1 MENNTTQFDK
11 RLSEYKDRLLQRNK
25 EMTTDDDAIIDRI
38 INASESGKEQQENRT
53 VEKQDIPADAYET
66 PPVVSDS
73 YREYADKLEDVLKE
87 VGVGAAPEKKKTPEK
102 KTIPGREA
110 ALTGKA
116 SHEKRKTEPSNEVVS
131 SDDEDF
137 MEESGGMEL
146 KIPFHGRKRTPETEK
161 AERQIASADE
171 RQNRK
176 YSKRPKVSE
185 DLDDADDTP
194 NEYIEDEEEDESAAS
209 EMFRNLKDSLKH
221 TVSSAG
227 DAIKNRKT
235 QGGPQSRGPKKP
247 FRLNSLGKWSLAG
260 IILLIAFIIV
270 TACYISANKAYKYNQ
285 MDIRPIDEKDVVI
298 NDGVEAATKGYT
310 TIALYGVDSRETNLN
325 EGTNSDTIILVNIN
339 DETKEVKLVSVYRDT
354 LVKIQHSSEVTQKVN
369 YAYQLGGALMSINTL
384 NANLDLDITDYIT
397 VDFNA
402 MAEIINALGGVEVTI
417 EEDEINSLN
426 KNLAEQIG
434 ISGKYSDG
442 VHEAGAQ
449 VLNGQQ
455 AVAYTRI
462 RSNAKGDITRTERQR
477 TVLLALIDKMISADS
492 TTIANLIDVSFDC
505 ISTSFS
511 KDEIEKLAKDIADY
525 KVTGN
530 TGFPFAYDFATLAE
544 KGNVIAAADMN
555 ANITALH
562 EYLYG
567 NTAYT
572 PSDNASSISAELS
585 SETGVASVGNI
596 DVSTVTAENGAD
608 DGKQNDGGDDAAGT
622 GDASSDVNTLTSPPE
637 GMIENE

>member
-110 ALTGKA
+110 ASVKKAPLTGKA
-116 SHEKRKTEPSNEVVS
+116 SPEKRKTEPSNEVVA

-146 KIPFHGRKRTPETEK
+146 KIPFHGKKRTTDAEK
-161 AERQIASADE
+161 AEREIASADD
-171 RQNRK
+171 
-176 YSKRPKVSE
+176 
-185 DLDDADDTP
+185 DL
-194 NEYIEDEEEDESAAS
+194 NEYIEDEEEGENAAS
-209 EMFRNLKDSLKH
+209 EIFRNLKDSLKH

-227 DAIKNRKT
+227 DAIKNRKS
-235 QGGPQSRGPKKP
+235 QDRPQSRGPKKP

-285 MDIRPIDEKDVVI
+285 MDIRPIDAKDVVI

-477 TVLLALIDKMISADS
+477 TVLLALIDKMINADS

-511 KDEIEKLAKDIADY
+511 KDEVEKLAKDIADY

-544 KGNVIAAADMN
+544 KGNVIAAADMS

-572 PSDNASSISAELS
+572 PSANAASISAELS
-585 SETGVASVGNI
+585 SETGVASAGNI

>member
-1 MENNTTQFDK
+1 MENKTTQFDK
-11 RLSEYKDRLLQRNK
+11 RLSEYRDRLLQRNK
-25 EMTTDDDAIIDRI
+25 EMTTDDDAIIDKI
-38 INASESGKEQQENRT
+38 INASETGKEQQENQQT
-53 VEKQDIPADAYET
+53 VEKQDIPADAYRT

-87 VGVGAAPEKKKTPEK
+87 VGVGAASERKKIPEK
-102 KTIPGREA
+102 
-110 ALTGKA
+110 
-116 SHEKRKTEPSNEVVS
+116 
-131 SDDEDF
+131 
-137 MEESGGMEL
+137 EESGGMEL
-146 KIPFHGRKRTPETEK
+146 KIPFHGKQRMTDTEK
-161 AERQIASADE
+161 AEREIASPDE

-185 DLDDADDTP
+185 ELDDALDDYNDDADDTP

-227 DAIKNRKT
+227 DAIKNRKP
-235 QGGPQSRGPKKP
+235 QGRGSKKP

-354 LVKIQHSSEVTQKVN
+354 LVKIQHSSEVIQKVN

-384 NANLDLDITDYIT
+384 NANLDLGITDYIT

-442 VHEAGAQ
+442 VHETGAQ

-477 TVLLALIDKMISADS
+477 TVLLAMIDKMISADS

-572 PSDNASSISAELS
+572 PSDNATSISAELS
-585 SETGVASVGNI
+585 SETGVASAGDI
-596 DVSTVTAENGAD
+596 DVSAVTAENGPD
-608 DGKQNDGGDDAAGT
+608 DGNQNNDGDDAAGT

>member
-1 MENNTTQFDK
+1 MENKTTQFDK
-11 RLSEYKDRLLQRNK
+11 RLSEYRDRLLQRNK
-25 EMTTDDDAIIDRI
+25 EMTTDDDAIIDKI
-38 INASESGKEQQENRT
+38 INASETGKEQQENQQT
-53 VEKQDIPADAYET
+53 VEKQDIPADAYRT

-87 VGVGAAPEKKKTPEK
+87 VGVGAAQSEKKKTKEK
-102 KTIPGREA
+102 
-110 ALTGKA
+110 
-116 SHEKRKTEPSNEVVS
+116 
-131 SDDEDF
+131 
-137 MEESGGMEL
+137 EESGGMEL
-146 KIPFHGRKRTPETEK
+146 KIPFHGKQRTTDTEK
-161 AERQIASADE
+161 AEREITSADE

-185 DLDDADDTP
+185 ELDDADDDL
-194 NEYIEDEEEDESAAS
+194 NEYIEDEEENESAAS

-227 DAIKNRKT
+227 DAIKNRKP
-235 QGGPQSRGPKKP
+235 QGRDSKKP

-260 IILLIAFIIV
+260 IILLFAFIIV

-384 NANLDLDITDYIT
+384 NANLDLGITDYIT

-442 VHEAGAQ
+442 VHETGAQ

-572 PSDNASSISAELS
+572 PSDNAASISAELS
-585 SETGVASVGNI
+585 SETGVTSAGDI
-596 DVSTVTAENGAD
+596 DVSAVTAENGPD
-608 DGKQNDGGDDAAGT
+608 DGNQNNDGDDAAGT
-622 GDASSDVNTLTSPPE
+622 SDASSDVNTLTSPPE

>member
-1 MENNTTQFDK
+1 MENKTTQFDK
-11 RLSEYKDRLLQRNK
+11 RLSEYRDRLLQRNK
-25 EMTTDDDAIIDRI
+25 EMTTDDDAIIDKI
-38 INASESGKEQQENRT
+38 INASETGKEQQENQQT
-53 VEKQDIPADAYET
+53 VEKQDIPADAYRT

-87 VGVGAAPEKKKTPEK
+87 VGVGAAQSEKKKTKEK
-102 KTIPGREA
+102 
-110 ALTGKA
+110 
-116 SHEKRKTEPSNEVVS
+116 
-131 SDDEDF
+131 
-137 MEESGGMEL
+137 EESGGMEL
-146 KIPFHGRKRTPETEK
+146 KIPFHGKQRTTDTEK
-161 AERQIASADE
+161 AEREITSADE

-185 DLDDADDTP
+185 ELDDADDDL
-194 NEYIEDEEEDESAAS
+194 NEYIEDEEENESAAS

-227 DAIKNRKT
+227 DAIKNRKP
-235 QGGPQSRGPKKP
+235 QGRDSKKP

-260 IILLIAFIIV
+260 IILLFAFIIV

-384 NANLDLDITDYIT
+384 NANLDLGITDYIT

-442 VHEAGAQ
+442 VHETGAQ

-511 KDEIEKLAKDIADY
+511 KNEIEKLAKDIADY
-525 KVTGN
+525 KVTAN

-572 PSDNASSISAELS
+572 PSDNAASISAELS
-585 SETGVASVGNI
+585 SETGVTSAGDI
-596 DVSTVTAENGAD
+596 DISAVTAENGPD
-608 DGKQNDGGDDAAGT
+608 DENQNNDGDDAAGT

>member
-1 MENNTTQFDK
+1 MENKTTQFDK
-11 RLSEYKDRLLQRNK
+11 RLSEYRDRLLQRNK
-25 EMTTDDDAIIDRI
+25 EMTTDDDAIIDKI
-38 INASESGKEQQENRT
+38 INASETGKEQQGNQQT
-53 VEKQDIPADAYET
+53 VEKQDIPADAYRT

-87 VGVGAAPEKKKTPEK
+87 VGVGAASERKKTPEM
-102 KTIPGREA
+102 KTP
-110 ALTGKA
+110 LTGKA
-116 SHEKRKTEPSNEVVS
+116 SPEKRKTEPSNEVAV

-146 KIPFHGRKRTPETEK
+146 KIPFHGKKRTPETED
-161 AERQIASADE
+161 AEREIASADE

-185 DLDDADDTP
+185 ELDDALDGYNDDADDTP

-227 DAIKNRKT
+227 DAIKNRKP
-235 QGGPQSRGPKKP
+235 QGRGSKKP

-384 NANLDLDITDYIT
+384 NANLDLGITDYIT

-442 VHEAGAQ
+442 VHETGAQ

-572 PSDNASSISAELS
+572 PSDNAASISAELS
-585 SETGVASVGNI
+585 SETGVTSAGDI
-596 DVSTVTAENGAD
+596 DVSAVTAENGPD
-608 DGKQNDGGDDAAGT
+608 DGNQNNDGDDAAGT
-622 GDASSDVNTLTSPPE
+622 SDASSDVNTLTSPPE

>member
-1 MENNTTQFDK
+1 MENKTTQFDK
-11 RLSEYKDRLLQRNK
+11 RLSEYRDRLLQRNK
-25 EMTTDDDAIIDRI
+25 EMTTDDDAIIDKI
-38 INASESGKEQQENRT
+38 INASETGKEQQENQQT
-53 VEKQDIPADAYET
+53 VEKQDIPADAYRT

-87 VGVGAAPEKKKTPEK
+87 VGVGAASERKKTPEMK
-102 KTIPGREA
+102 AP
-110 ALTGKA
+110 LTGKA
-116 SHEKRKTEPSNEVVS
+116 SPEKRKTEPSNEVAV

-146 KIPFHGRKRTPETEK
+146 KIPFHGKKRTPETED
-161 AERQIASADE
+161 AEREIASADE

-185 DLDDADDTP
+185 ELDDALDGYNDDADDTP

-227 DAIKNRKT
+227 DAIKNRKP
-235 QGGPQSRGPKKP
+235 QGRGSKKP

-384 NANLDLDITDYIT
+384 NANLDLGITDYIT

-442 VHEAGAQ
+442 VHETGAQ

-572 PSDNASSISAELS
+572 PSDNAASISAELS
-585 SETGVASVGNI
+585 SETGVTSAGDI
-596 DVSTVTAENGAD
+596 DVSAVTAENGPD
-608 DGKQNDGGDDAAGT
+608 DGNQNNDGDDAAGT
-622 GDASSDVNTLTSPPE
+622 SDASSDVNTLTSPPE

>member
-110 ALTGKA
+110 ASVKKAPLTGKA
-116 SHEKRKTEPSNEVVS
+116 SPEKRKTEPSNEVVA

-146 KIPFHGRKRTPETEK
+146 KIPFHGKKRTTDAEK
-161 AERQIASADE
+161 AEREIASADD
-171 RQNRK
+171 
-176 YSKRPKVSE
+176 
-185 DLDDADDTP
+185 DL
-194 NEYIEDEEEDESAAS
+194 NEYIEDEEEGENAAS
-209 EMFRNLKDSLKH
+209 EIFRNLKDSLKH

-227 DAIKNRKT
+227 DAIKNRKS
-235 QGGPQSRGPKKP
+235 QDRPQSRGPKKP

-285 MDIRPIDEKDVVI
+285 MDIRPIDEKNVVI

-477 TVLLALIDKMISADS
+477 TVLLALIDKMINADS

-511 KDEIEKLAKDIADY
+511 KDEVEKLAKDIADY

-544 KGNVIAAADMN
+544 KGNVIAAADMS

-572 PSDNASSISAELS
+572 PSANAASISAELS
-585 SETGVASVGNI
+585 SETGVASAGNI

>member
-87 VGVGAAPEKKKTPEK
+87 VGVGAAPERKKTPEK
-102 KTIPGREA
+102 KAP
-110 ALTGKA
+110 LTGKA
-116 SHEKRKTEPSNEVVS
+116 SPEKRKTEPSNEVAV

-137 MEESGGMEL
+137 MEESSGMEL
-146 KIPFHGRKRTPETEK
+146 KIPFHGKKRTPETED
-161 AERQIASADE
+161 AEREIASADE

-176 YSKRPKVSE
+176 YSKRQKVSE
-185 DLDDADDTP
+185 ELDDALDDYNDDADDTP

-227 DAIKNRKT
+227 DAIKNRKP
-235 QGGPQSRGPKKP
+235 QGRGSKKP

-384 NANLDLDITDYIT
+384 NANLDLGITDYIT

-442 VHEAGAQ
+442 VHETGAQ

-572 PSDNASSISAELS
+572 PSDNAASISAELS
-585 SETGVASVGNI
+585 SETGVASAGDI
-596 DVSTVTAENGAD
+596 DVSAVTAENGPD
-608 DGKQNDGGDDAAGT
+608 DGNQNNDGDDAAGT

>member
-53 VEKQDIPADAYET
+53 VEKQDIPADTYRT

-87 VGVGAAPEKKKTPEK
+87 VGVGAASEKKKTPEK
-102 KTIPGREA
+102 KTIPERKA

-116 SHEKRKTEPSNEVVS
+116 SPEKRKTEPSNEVVA

-146 KIPFHGRKRTPETEK
+146 
-161 AERQIASADE
+161 

-185 DLDDADDTP
+185 DLDDADDDL

-235 QGGPQSRGPKKP
+235 QGRPQSRGPKKP

-511 KDEIEKLAKDIADY
+511 KNEIEKLAKDIADY

-572 PSDNASSISAELS
+572 PSANASSISAELS

-596 DVSTVTAENGAD
+596 DVSAVTAENGAD

>member
-102 KTIPGREA
+102 KTIPGRETA
-110 ALTGKA
+110 SVKKAPLTGKA
-116 SHEKRKTEPSNEVVS
+116 SPEKRKTEPSNEVVA

-146 KIPFHGRKRTPETEK
+146 KIPFHGKKRTTDAEK
-161 AERQIASADE
+161 AEREIASADD
-171 RQNRK
+171 
-176 YSKRPKVSE
+176 
-185 DLDDADDTP
+185 DL
-194 NEYIEDEEEDESAAS
+194 NEYIEDEEEGENAAS
-209 EMFRNLKDSLKH
+209 EIFRNLKDSLKH

-227 DAIKNRKT
+227 DAIKNRKS
-235 QGGPQSRGPKKP
+235 QDRPQSRGPKKP

-477 TVLLALIDKMISADS
+477 TVLLALIDKMINADS

-511 KDEIEKLAKDIADY
+511 KDEVEKLAKDIADY

-544 KGNVIAAADMN
+544 KGNVIAAADMS

-572 PSDNASSISAELS
+572 PSANAASISAELS
-585 SETGVASVGNI
+585 SETGVASAGNI

>member
-110 ALTGKA
+110 ASVKKAPLTGKA
-116 SHEKRKTEPSNEVVS
+116 SPEKRKTEPSNEVVA

-146 KIPFHGRKRTPETEK
+146 KIPFHGKKRTTDAEK
-161 AERQIASADE
+161 AEREIASADD
-171 RQNRK
+171 
-176 YSKRPKVSE
+176 
-185 DLDDADDTP
+185 DL
-194 NEYIEDEEEDESAAS
+194 NEYIEDEEEGENAAS
-209 EMFRNLKDSLKH
+209 EIFRNLKDSLKH

-227 DAIKNRKT
+227 DAIKNRKS
-235 QGGPQSRGPKKP
+235 QDRPQSRGPKKP

-477 TVLLALIDKMISADS
+477 TVLLALIDKMINADS

-511 KDEIEKLAKDIADY
+511 KDEVEKLAKDIADY

-544 KGNVIAAADMN
+544 KGNVIAAADMS

-572 PSDNASSISAELS
+572 PSANAASISAELS
-585 SETGVASVGNI
+585 SETGVASAGNI

>member
-38 INASESGKEQQENRT
+38 INASESSKEQQENRT

-110 ALTGKA
+110 ASVKKAPLTGKA
-116 SHEKRKTEPSNEVVS
+116 SPEKRKTEPSNEVVA

-146 KIPFHGRKRTPETEK
+146 KIPFHGKKRTTDAEK
-161 AERQIASADE
+161 AEREIASADD
-171 RQNRK
+171 
-176 YSKRPKVSE
+176 
-185 DLDDADDTP
+185 DL
-194 NEYIEDEEEDESAAS
+194 NEYIEDEEEGENAAS
-209 EMFRNLKDSLKH
+209 EIFRNLKDSLKH

-227 DAIKNRKT
+227 DAIKNRKS
-235 QGGPQSRGPKKP
+235 QDRPQSRGPKKP

-477 TVLLALIDKMISADS
+477 TVLLALIDKMINADS

-511 KDEIEKLAKDIADY
+511 KDEVEKLAKDIADY

-544 KGNVIAAADMN
+544 KGNVIAAADMS

-572 PSDNASSISAELS
+572 PSANAASISAELS
-585 SETGVASVGNI
+585 SETGVASAGNI